1 VLHGFMSGTQL
12 LAIGLV
18 IAGGLLW
25 MRRSASSPG
34 VPPVGQAAG

>member
-1 VLHGFMSGTQL
+1 MSGTQL

-25 MRRSASSPG
+25 MRGGGRPEIAPLQKVSE
-34 VPPVGQAAG
+34 